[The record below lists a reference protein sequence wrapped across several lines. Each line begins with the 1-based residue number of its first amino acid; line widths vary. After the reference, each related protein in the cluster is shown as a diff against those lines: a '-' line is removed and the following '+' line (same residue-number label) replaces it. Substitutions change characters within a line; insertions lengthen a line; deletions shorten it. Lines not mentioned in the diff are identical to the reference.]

1 MQVIIVDNIPF
12 FLIIS
17 SIIFI
22 GKWWAEKVICR
33 LLEITALWLSL
44 LICEHKIKWMK
55 VYLLQNIYSKSA
67 VQLLGTFVN
76 FSTKMFDGYKN
87 SKQLKMQIENSFP
100 TVPHSCLYVNVAT
113 SRVFVSKSSTKGKLH
128 HLKNSSHYLVTII
141 YNQITYSSF
150 SSSSTFTLCIPDV
163 AVVVPPLFSSPP
175 HALYPFANYKQITE
189 MC

>member
-1 MQVIIVDNIPF
+1 
-12 FLIIS
+12 
-17 SIIFI
+17 
-22 GKWWAEKVICR
+22 
-33 LLEITALWLSL
+33 
-44 LICEHKIKWMK
+44 MK

-87 SKQLKMQIENSFP
+87 SKQLKMQIEKSFP

-141 YNQITYSSF
+141 KSLIH
-150 SSSSTFTLCIPDV
+150 LLV
-163 AVVVPPLFSSPP
+163 VVVPSPFVYQMWRWWFHLSSPVLRMP
-175 HALYPFANYKQITE
+175 YIRLLIINR
-189 MC
+189 